1 MAGDDLERV
10 KGWWVLAGLVP
21 FGLGAP
27 GGFVYA
33 ANRTGRRS
41 WYVAAAVWGTIA
53 VIGFVLAAVSE
64 DDTPL
69 RSLGGAFL
77 LIAWIGGF
85 SHGLAVRDA
94 YVRMVRGAADDPVR
108 EARGRLAQRERA
120 VQLARGEPEIA
131 RELGVGRPDV
141 SGAEHMGVVDVNHAS
156 AKALRQLPGV
166 DATLAQRL
174 IAAREEVCG
183 FTSAEEAGAVL
194 DLDPHTVE
202 RLSSRAV
209 FLPY

>member
-1 MAGDDLERV
+1 MAGEDLERV

-33 ANRTGRRS
+33 AHRTGRHG
-41 WYVAAAVWGTIA
+41 WYLAAAIYGLFA
-53 VIGFVLAAVSE
+53 LAGMVLAVVAE

-69 RSLGGAFL
+69 HTLGGGFL
-77 LIAWIGGF
+77 LVAWIGGF
-85 SHGLAVRDA
+85 VHGLAVRDA
-94 YVRMVRGAADDPVR
+94 YVRMVRGTADDPVR

-120 VQLARGEPEIA
+120 RQLVRSEPEIA

-141 SGAEHMGVVDVNHAS
+141 SGAEHMGVVDINHAS
-156 AKALRQLPGV
+156 AEALEQLPGV
-166 DATLAQRL
+166 DAALAQRL
-174 IAAREEVCG
+174 VAVREEVCG
-183 FTSAEEAGAVL
+183 FASAEEAGAVL

-202 RLSSRAV
+202 RLSRRAV
-209 FLPY
+209 FLPF